1 MLTHLTIRNLA
12 ITESLSI
19 EFKAG
24 MSAITGE
31 TGAGKSIL
39 MDGLGYVLGNRAD
52 SGLVRQGSERAEIIA
67 EFDVSKIA
75 SARQWLEAQDLCE
88 GSECILRRTITR
100 EGRSRATINGQPVP
114 LQQIKQLGNLLLDL
128 HSQHEHHSLMTADTQ
143 RRLLDEFAGH
153 LPLVEEVTE
162 AYQTWRRL
170 HKKVTEAANASTE
183 RESRVQLLR
192 YQVEELDRLGLV
204 EGELEALES
213 EQTLLANGEAV
224 IKALAAIT
232 DMCQS
237 DEGGILNQLHQ
248 GTHLLNKVPSPAIAP
263 FADQLNNVLIQLDE
277 CLHDIEHF
285 VDRFELDD
293 LRLNQVN
300 ERLGSAF
307 DLARK
312 HQVQSSDLLALHLS
326 LKEELASMEQ
336 SLDSLEE
343 DMQALEATKAAYQA
357 LCQKL
362 STKRQQAAR
371 HFETLVTEQMQQ
383 LALSGARLEVELRP
397 LTSDRFAAYG
407 SEDIVF
413 LVQTNPG
420 QPAGPL
426 AKIASGGE
434 LSRISLAIQVISAE
448 NSEIPTLVFDEVD
461 VGVSGATSELVGRML
476 RHLGNKG
483 QVLCVTHQP
492 QVSSLAHQHMKV
504 SKHHDQNHTKTGIS
518 WLSPAER
525 TQELAR
531 LLGGVEITGQTLAH
545 AEEML
550 TMGQT
555 AH

>member
-19 EFKAG
+19 EFKSG

-67 EFDVSKIA
+67 EFDVKNIA
-75 SARQWLEAQDLCE
+75 SARQWLESQDLSE

-128 HSQHEHHSLMTADTQ
+128 HSQHEHHSLMDPDTQ

-153 LPLVEEVTE
+153 LPLVAQVTE
-162 AYQTWRRL
+162 AYQAWRRL
-170 HKKVTEAANASTE
+170 NKKVSEASKSSSE
-183 RESRVQLLR
+183 HESRMQLLR
-192 YQVEELDRLGLV
+192 YQVEELDRLALA
-204 EGELEALES
+204 EGELEELEA

-224 IKALAAIT
+224 LKALGAIT
-232 DMCQS
+232 DMCQA
-237 DEGGILNQLHQ
+237 DEGGVLNQLHL
-248 GTHLLNKVPSPAIAP
+248 GTHLLNKVPSPAVTP

-293 LRLNQVN
+293 LRLTQVN
-300 ERLGSAF
+300 DRLSSAF
-307 DLARK
+307 ELARK
-312 HQVQSSDLLALHLS
+312 HQTQSSSLIALHQS
-326 LKEELASMEQ
+326 LKDELASMEQ
-336 SLDSLEE
+336 SLGSLEE
-343 DMQALEATKAAYQA
+343 DTLALAATLKAYED
-357 LCQKL
+357 LCQQL
-362 STKRQQAAR
+362 TTKRQQAAR

-383 LALSGARLEVELRP
+383 LALSGARLEVEIRP
-397 LTSDRFAAYG
+397 LTTDRFAAYG
-407 SEDIVF
+407 SEDIIYM
-413 LVQTNPG
+413 VQTNPG

-434 LSRISLAIQVISAE
+434 LSRISLAIQVICAE

-504 SKHHDQNHTKTGIS
+504 SKHHENNHTKTGIA

>member
-19 EFKAG
+19 EFQSG

-39 MDGLGYVLGNRAD
+39 IDGLGYVLGNRAD
-52 SGLVRQGSERAEIIA
+52 SGLVRQGAERAEIVA
-67 EFDVSKIA
+67 EFDVTKIA
-75 SARQWLEAQDLCE
+75 AARDWLATQDLSV
-88 GSECILRRTITR
+88 GAECILRRTITR
-100 EGRSRATINGQPVP
+100 EGRSRAMINGQPVP
-114 LQQIKQLGNLLLDL
+114 LQQMKQLGNLLLDL
-128 HSQHEHHSLMTADTQ
+128 HSQHEHHSLMSPDTQ

-153 LPLVEEVTE
+153 LPLVAEVTE
-162 AYQTWRRL
+162 AYQRWRQLNKR
-170 HKKVTEAANASTE
+170 VTEAASASNE
-183 RESRVQLLR
+183 RESRLQLIR
-192 YQVEELDRLGLV
+192 YQVEELDRVNLQ

-213 EQTLLANGEAV
+213 EQALLSHGEAV
-224 IKALAAIT
+224 IQALAEIT

-237 DEGGILNQLHQ
+237 DEAGVMTQLRH
-248 GTHLLNKVPSPAIAP
+248 GAHLLSKVPSPAIAP

-277 CLHDIEHF
+277 CLHDVEQF

-293 LRLNQVN
+293 ARLVQVN
-300 ERLGSAF
+300 DRLSSIF
-307 DLARK
+307 ELARK
-312 HQVQSSDLLALHLS
+312 HQVQTDQLIALHQQLNA
-326 LKEELASMEQ
+326 ELAETAA
-336 SLDSLEE
+336 SLGSLEE
-343 DMQALEATKAAYQA
+343 DQAALIVSKQAYLD
-357 LCQKL
+357 LCQQL
-362 STKRQQAAR
+362 STKRTQASR
-371 HFETLVTEQMQQ
+371 HFETLVTEQMQA
-383 LALSGARLEVELRP
+383 LALTGARLEVALRP
-397 LTSDRFAAYG
+397 LSTDRFAAFG

-420 QPAGPL
+420 QPAAPL

-434 LSRISLAIQVISAE
+434 LSRISLAIQVICAE

-504 SKHHDQNHTKTGIS
+504 SKHHDNNHTKTGVC
-518 WLSPAER
+518 WLSPSER
-525 TQELAR
+525 AQELAR
-531 LLGGVEITGQTLAH
+531 LLGGVEITHQTLAH

-550 TMGQT
+550 SMGQT